1 MVTKFNILVL
11 TVTAYECKGEWKECV
26 EKKEDSPLDM
36 SDTPTQN
43 KVPERERERER
54 EREKELERV
63 LEREELETE

>member
-1 MVTKFNILVL
+1 MAKFNIIIL

-43 KVPERERERER
+43 KVPERGRKIEIEIETKTVREI
-54 EREKELERV
+54 
-63 LEREELETE
+63 ETE

>member
-1 MVTKFNILVL
+1 
-11 TVTAYECKGEWKECV
+11 
-26 EKKEDSPLDM
+26 M

-43 KVPERERERER
+43 KVPER

>member
-43 KVPERERERER
+43 KVPERGRKIEIEIETKTVREI
-54 EREKELERV
+54 
-63 LEREELETE
+63 ETE

>member
-1 MVTKFNILVL
+1 MAKFNITIL

-43 KVPERERERER
+43 KVPERERE
-54 EREKELERV
+54 KELERV

>member
-1 MVTKFNILVL
+1 MAKFHITIL

-43 KVPERERERER
+43 KVPERGRKIEIETKTVREIEI
-54 EREKELERV
+54 
-63 LEREELETE
+63 ETE

>member
-26 EKKEDSPLDM
+26 EKKEDNPLDM

-43 KVPERERERER
+43 KVPER

>member
-43 KVPERERERER
+43 KVPEREREIETKTVREI
-54 EREKELERV
+54 EI
-63 LEREELETE
+63 ETE

>member
-1 MVTKFNILVL
+1 MAKFNITIL

-54 EREKELERV
+54 EKELERV

>member
-1 MVTKFNILVL
+1 MAKFNIIIL

-43 KVPERERERER
+43 KVPERERE
-54 EREKELERV
+54 KELERV

>member
-43 KVPERERERER
+43 KVPERGRKIETKTVREIEI
-54 EREKELERV
+54 
-63 LEREELETE
+63 ETE

>member
-1 MVTKFNILVL
+1 MAKFNILIL

-26 EKKEDSPLDM
+26 EKKEDNPLDM

-43 KVPERERERER
+43 KVPER

>member
-43 KVPERERERER
+43 KVPERERE
-54 EREKELERV
+54 KELERV